1 MPDPW
6 SAEVTPFVDRCLFG
20 DARERL
26 AELPAGSV
34 HCCVTSPPFYGL
46 RDYGHASQIGLE
58 STPAEYIAQMVGV
71 MAEVR
76 RVLRD
81 DGSLWLEVGD
91 SYSGSANSG
100 SAHGLKPKDLIGIP
114 WRLALALQADGWYLR
129 ADIIWHRNNPMP
141 ESVTDRPTKA
151 HSYVFLLTK
160 RARYFY
166 DADAVREGY
175 ATDGVNGGMLSRGRI
190 GPQGWQ
196 SGTPKN
202 PAGRNARSVWTI
214 NTRPF
219 SGAHFAVMP
228 EALPE
233 RCIKAGTS
241 ERGVCGDCGA
251 PWERVVEKE
260 RAKDPNRHTGRAAV
274 GCSDRQ
280 DADQPRMI
288 VTARTTGWAPTCS
301 CDAGDPQPALCL
313 DPFFGSGTTGKV
325 ARDLGRSYVGV
336 ELNPEYA
343 EVQRLRFGGR
353 GYAQRKA
360 LEDAGQLG
368 LFADA

>member
-1 MPDPW
+1 
-6 SAEVTPFVDRCLFG
+6 
-20 DARERL
+20 
-26 AELPAGSV
+26 
-34 HCCVTSPPFYGL
+34 
-46 RDYGHASQIGLE
+46 
-58 STPAEYIAQMVGV
+58 
-71 MAEVR
+71 
-76 RVLRD
+76 
-81 DGSLWLEVGD
+81 
-91 SYSGSANSG
+91 
-100 SAHGLKPKDLIGIP
+100 
-114 WRLALALQADGWYLR
+114 
-129 ADIIWHRNNPMP
+129 MP

-219 SGAHFAVMP
+219 AGAHFAVMP
-228 EALPE
+228 EELPR
-233 RCIKAGTS
+233 RCILAGTS
-241 ERGVCGDCGA
+241 EAGVCRDCGA
-251 PWERVVEKE
+251 P
-260 RAKDPNRHTGRAAV
+260 ACDH
-274 GCSDRQ
+274 D
-280 DADQPRMI
+280 
-288 VTARTTGWAPTCS
+288 APTE
-301 CDAGDPQPALCL
+301 PALVL

-325 ARDLGRSYVGV
+325 AHDLGRSYVGV
-336 ELNPEYA
+336 ELNPDYA